1 MRTHEVVRAVARQLG
16 LADRTNFI
24 VGGFSRLSD
33 LSETKLTH
41 SRSLQDCTS
50 TILEN
55 KMIDP
60 RLNSANPSQQRHA
73 KILAELRRLAGMRAF
88 VARFRHDFS
97 LGCKRL
103 RSRVRGCPA
112 LASAPTRVIEH
123 AVAHASRRCA
133 SNPVVMLN
141 STLADKA
148 VEVLSADARFGE
160 VGVKIANNQLLAAQQ
175 SSSPRIGY
183 YYHREREW
191 KLPQGSETVYF
202 AASVRFLSRGML
214 EAAWRAGVKRLY
226 AQVGEFWLRIPLQSL
241 QRAALHARGLNSRL
255 TTYRFALANSRLRA
269 YLPHAIRLM
278 TFDEGFAVALQG
290 ANLRTDFVPG
300 RVVVVCGSLAPG
312 GAERQVANTLV
323 GLHRFGLHDLSFLA
337 HHLQEGPG
345 RLDFHLPKVRAAGIQ
360 TSEIRRVLKSV
371 RDPAMPKSLRDA
383 AKALPANLV
392 LDITNLV
399 REFECLKPQVV
410 HAWLDWDNIRAGLA
424 AAIAGVP
431 RIVISGRN
439 LAPYNFK
446 LYQPYMDAAY
456 RALARLPQV
465 HFINNSQAG
474 ADNYAEWI
482 GISRERIQVIYNGL
496 DSGDRRRLSDTERA
510 QARAKLGIAPDSFVV
525 GGVFRF
531 DEEKR
536 PFLWIEVAARVAA
549 VSSQV
554 RFILHGQGPLREA
567 MEARIGKRGL
577 RNLVVMAGV
586 TDDPFN
592 AMSLMDV
599 LLLTSRGEGL
609 PNVVIEAQSVGT
621 AVVCTNAGGAAE
633 AVNPGKS
640 GWIVDSDDAASLANA
655 VVNLILNPKTLQ
667 TALEEGPAFVRCKF
681 GIERMI
687 AETVDAYGLEPAKI
701 SDRRLV
707 SN

>member
-1 MRTHEVVRAVARQLG
+1 
-16 LADRTNFI
+16 
-24 VGGFSRLSD
+24 
-33 LSETKLTH
+33 
-41 SRSLQDCTS
+41 
-50 TILEN
+50 
-55 KMIDP
+55 MIDP
-60 RLNSANPSQQRHA
+60 QRNSANPSQQRHA
-73 KILAELRRLAGMRAF
+73 KILAELRRLAGSRAF

-97 LGCKRL
+97 RGCKSL
-103 RSRVRGCPA
+103 RSRICGCPA
-112 LASAPTRVIEH
+112 LARAPTRVIEQ
-123 AVAHASRRCA
+123 AVAHARRRCA
-133 SNPVVMLN
+133 GNPVVMLN

-160 VGVKIANNQLLAAQQ
+160 VGVKIANDQLLAAQQ

-183 YYHREREW
+183 YYQREREW

-202 AASVRFLSRGML
+202 AGSVRFLSRGML

-226 AQVGEFWLRIPLQSL
+226 AQAGEFWLRIPLQSL
-241 QRAALHARGLNSRL
+241 QRAALHARGLSSRL
-255 TTYRFALANSRLRA
+255 TTYHFAIVSKLANSRLRA

-312 GAERQVANTLV
+312 GAERQAANTLV
-323 GLHRFGLHDLSFLA
+323 GLHRFGLHDLCFLA

-345 RLDFHLPKVRAAGIQ
+345 RLDFHLPKVRATGIQ
-360 TSEIRRVLKSV
+360 TYEIRRVLKRV
-371 RDPAMPKSLRDA
+371 RDPAMPKALRDA

-392 LDITNLV
+392 LDIANLV

-465 HFINNSQAG
+465 HFVNNSQAG

-496 DSGDRRRLSDTERA
+496 DPGDRQRLSDTERA
-510 QARAKLGIAPDSFVV
+510 QARAKLGIAPDSLVV

-536 PFLWIEVAARVAA
+536 PFLWLEVASRVAA

-567 MEARIGKRGL
+567 IEARIGKRGL
-577 RNLVVMAGV
+577 RKLVVMAGV

-633 AVNPGKS
+633 AVNPDKS
-640 GWIVDSDDAASLANA
+640 GWVVDSDDPASLANA
-655 VVNLILNPKTLQ
+655 VVNLIFNPKTLQ
-667 TALEEGPAFVRCKF
+667 TAFEEGPAFVRSKF

-687 AETVDAYGLEPAKI
+687 AETVDAYGLEPAHV
-701 SDRRLV
+701 SDRWLA